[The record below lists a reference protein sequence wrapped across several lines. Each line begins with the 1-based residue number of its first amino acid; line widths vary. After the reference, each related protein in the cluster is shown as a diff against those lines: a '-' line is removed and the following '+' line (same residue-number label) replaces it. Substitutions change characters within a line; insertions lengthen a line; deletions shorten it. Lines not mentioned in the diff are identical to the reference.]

1 MVGRLK
7 LSLLFSNKPLQGCLA
22 VIVALVADQASPAA
36 VLDHAHRLSAA
47 MPVVPGF
54 NLVFTRNEGVT
65 FGLLSGTPWWFLTV
79 LAVLISLWIASIM
92 LRSHHKV
99 EVVGCGLILGGAL
112 GNIADRI
119 RHGGVTD
126 FLDFYVGNYH
136 WPSFNL
142 ADVAVVCGVSLLI
155 FHQIRNPA

>member
-7 LSLLFSNKPLQGCLA
+7 SSLLFSNNVILGYLS
-22 VIVALVADQASPAA
+22 VIVALMADQASKEA
-36 VLDHAHRLSAA
+36 VLENAHRLSAA
-47 MPVVPGF
+47 IPVVPGF

-65 FGLLSGTPWWFLTV
+65 FGLLSGTPWWVLTV
-79 LAVLISLWIASIM
+79 LAALISLWIASIM
-92 LRSHHKV
+92 LRSRHKV

-112 GNIADRI
+112 GNIADRV

>member
-7 LSLLFSNKPLQGCLA
+7 LSLFFSNKALLGCLA
-22 VIVALVADQASPAA
+22 VIVALMADQASKEA
-36 VLDHAHRLSAA
+36 VLENAHRLSAA
-47 MPVVPGF
+47 LPVVPGF

-65 FGLLSGTPWWFLTV
+65 FGVLSGMPWWVLTV
-79 LAVLISLWIASIM
+79 LAVLICLWISSVM
-92 LRSHHKV
+92 LRSNHKV

-112 GNIADRI
+112 GNIADRV

-126 FLDFYVGNYH
+126 FLDFYIGNYH

-142 ADVAVVCGVSLLI
+142 ADVAVLCGVSLLI
-155 FHQIRNPA
+155 FHQVRNPA